1 VSNVKEARWVSGAGL
16 DSMESLVAY
25 GIVSLGCSANSYSL
39 YWQGYP
45 NCHFGIYQDIIL
57 ST

>member
-1 VSNVKEARWVSGAGL
+1 
-16 DSMESLVAY
+16 MESLVAY